1 VEKKNDTKFT
11 FRFRFESMIS
21 QPICTDQFAQFLA
34 THAPDALATFAPAP
48 SSSSSAI
55 TEQVSSEPVAEAAA
69 DDESVE
75 RKLLAN
81 LRTRL
86 LATHLS
92 LDDARPLLLARP
104 HLTEELQRADAVWH
118 AVDALDVHSVSW
130 WPKMARRDQL
140 SLAVLALACALVLQ
154 WALAP
159 VAVLAGALA
168 VHAWRRWR
176 RIRTRRRILA
186 AQASAAAFGEHC
198 AALDA
203 VTVRALR
210 ALQESEL
217 LARGRR
223 PSSAVVSVGTT
234 LDDAARH
241 HRDSALLA
249 SISSALARV
258 YRDVQ
263 IAQREWRARLAT
275 ADVVVALA
283 TVSDRRVAAL
293 QSTASIH
300 ADEFVA
306 FLDAAAPVAGESPR
320 VTAHALKLTHQV
332 NCAARSHVLA
342 LLLLASDDTANIDA
356 IDATV
361 AHLADRFAPLI
372 KRVEGALEQFKLV
385 LPDAAAAS
393 PPASTAAKR
402 LQRRSRRT
410 FHEQLA
416 RGAAAVD
423 AKLAALCWLL
433 RQPLADAC
441 AADEQ
446 PVSIDDVN
454 AAYARFRRV
463 RDDVR
468 DALHEWE
475 RAHAVLASVCSLGG
489 EFDDDAGSSSM
500 RRTAPAAVS
509 SGGDIG
515 ADDASGGADEA
526 DGASSLFVEERSCEY
541 DGAHALDDDANAAP
555 ITREQRIERMAA
567 RRAERERRAAEEAK
581 QRLSSD
587 LIDELAQLLQRRKQ
601 IT

>member
-1 VEKKNDTKFT
+1 MM
-11 FRFRFESMIS
+11 SA

-34 THAPDALATFAPAP
+34 THAPDALATFAP
-48 SSSSSAI
+48 SSSSSSPT
-55 TEQVSSEPVAEAAA
+55 TELSAPVAEAAA
-69 DDESVE
+69 DDVVDDDDSVE

-86 LATHLS
+86 VATHVS

-130 WPKMARRDQL
+130 RPKLARRDQL
-140 SLAVLALACALVLQ
+140 SLAALALACALVLQ

-159 VAVLAGALA
+159 VAVLACAMA

-176 RIRTRRRILA
+176 RVRTRRRILA
-186 AQASAAAFGEHC
+186 AQASAAAFGECC

-258 YRDVQ
+258 YRDVE

-385 LPDAAAAS
+385 LPDAAAAAS
-393 PPASTAAKR
+393 PTTSTAAKR

-423 AKLAALCWLL
+423 AKLAALCSLL

-454 AAYARFRRV
+454 AAYSRFRRV

-489 EFDDDAGSSSM
+489 EFDDDTGSLSM
-500 RRTAPAAVS
+500 RRTEPATV
-509 SGGDIG
+509 GTGDIG
-515 ADDASGGADEA
+515 ADDASGSADED
-526 DGASSLFVEERSCEY
+526 DGASSLFVEERSFEY
-541 DGAHALDDDANAAP
+541 DGALALDDDANAAP